1 MFHCIFPFP
10 LVPSPYFT
18 KVSDFLLIVRGSGFA
33 LFSPLSAKDRD
44 AEGAGEVGEADGS
57 RVRGAS

>member
-1 MFHCIFPFP
+1 M
-10 LVPSPYFT
+10 LY
-18 KVSDFLLIVRGSGFA
+18 LA

-57 RVRGAS
+57 GDGGASGERRSPLRN